1 MAQIN
6 QHSTEQVMH
15 GLFPKRL
22 TDLVMDSMSDYE
34 KLSME
39 ILDNKDN
46 QRQFALLVLRLL
58 TESSLVANESRYET
72 A

>member
-1 MAQIN
+1 
-6 QHSTEQVMH
+6 
-15 GLFPKRL
+15 
-22 TDLVMDSMSDYE
+22 
-34 KLSME
+34 ME

-58 TESSLVANESRYET
+58 TESSLVANENRYEM